1 MVAQERSATFDARAT
16 FAEAFLRCE
25 ALFELLSPDARL
37 RPMADDHGWLARV
50 YASVRPSVDADALL
64 WHRLGQKTRDLIGEY
79 ISDVEVTD
87 VASEAIA
94 IDAET
99 FEVLRQLEMFG
110 DEPPEGRE
118 RPSIDEV
125 LDTIEKRL
133 RRKLVGTDV
142 HPVWRALSER
152 LEDLRKAH
160 VAGATESVEF
170 LKRLLEVAREVV
182 GAERAEADG
191 RLDEF
196 QVLDPDKGALTQIL
210 EEYAPPG
217 VPVIISNVVEQV
229 DAIVK
234 PIRGTKWQESQPGD
248 REVRRLLRLLLRN
261 SGLPPTG
268 QLYDR
273 AYAYIREHY

>member
-1 MVAQERSATFDARAT
+1 MAAQERIATVDARAT
-16 FAEAFLRCE
+16 CAEAFLRCE
-25 ALFELLSPDARL
+25 ALYELLSPDVRV
-37 RPMADDHGWLARV
+37 RSMADDYGWLARV

-79 ISDVEVTD
+79 ISDVEVND

-94 IDAET
+94 IDADT

-110 DEPPEGRE
+110 DEPPEGTE

-125 LDTIEKRL
+125 LDTLEKRL
-133 RRKLVGTDV
+133 QRKLVGPDV

-152 LEDLRKAH
+152 LEELRKAH

-170 LKRLLEVAREVV
+170 LKRLLDVAREVV

-196 QVLDPDKGALTQIL
+196 EVLDQDKGALTQIL

-217 VPVIISNVVEQV
+217 VPVIVSSVVEEI
-229 DAIVK
+229 DAIAR
-234 PIRGTKWQESQPGD
+234 PIRGTGWQESQPGD
-248 REVRRLLRLLLRN
+248 REVRRQLRLVLRN
-261 SGLPPTG
+261 SGLPPSG
-268 QLYDR
+268 DLYDR

>member
-1 MVAQERSATFDARAT
+1 MDYVGLGNELAKAVAVRDAGLRKQLPADIEELFAVLAGLIKATMAPFAGIDRSAAGYEQLMVAQERSATFDARAT

-133 RRKLVGTDV
+133 RRKLVGNRSAIGTR
-142 HPVWRALSER
+142 HRHA
-152 LEDLRKAH
+152 
-160 VAGATESVEF
+160 AG
-170 LKRLLEVAREVV
+170 
-182 GAERAEADG
+182 
-191 RLDEF
+191 
-196 QVLDPDKGALTQIL
+196 
-210 EEYAPPG
+210 
-217 VPVIISNVVEQV
+217 
-229 DAIVK
+229 
-234 PIRGTKWQESQPGD
+234 
-248 REVRRLLRLLLRN
+248 
-261 SGLPPTG
+261 
-268 QLYDR
+268 
-273 AYAYIREHY
+273 